1 MNTEIDKIRSNFFFS
16 ANSEAYQDAFL
27 SWVILN
33 YNSDENPDVKE
44 FSKYFIEK
52 LLNDFSDKTT
62 LKITGSVE
70 LERQVHKSDINVI
83 INTNQGEHLIIIE
96 DKVGS
101 AIHSSN
107 KKNKKGKYKTQ
118 LLKYFD
124 QFLNDNKYFDYF
136 TGNRIHLYVY
146 KNQFIDDFEMEQIL
160 LSNKDAMEYLEKFRD
175 KMQSD
180 IDEENKKE
188 YKKKDAEIN
197 RDKRV
202 ALLQE
207 KKSKVSELIDKK
219 NEFSWIPIDF
229 LKIAD
234 IFNGYCSQSDKNSEE
249 SHNEI
254 LNSYFQMIKLW
265 DDAYKDLVK
274 NNYKINANNDLFEIL
289 WNDRSWLWEVFFYQ
303 LTVEV
308 LGSTENIY
316 NGNNNGCVH
325 IATAS
330 SGYYWVWSF
339 HSDNDVYSVNIDARE
354 IRKTILEKEDLSI
367 SINISSPKYGNKD
380 IFELKLDEDNKP
392 TNKSGVKKRIEHASK
407 IQNKIAEYYQGEYK
421 NIKLKD
427 GEDLNKKLDNTISK
441 FSFELS
447 EYNVKEIA
455 NAIKTVLDF
464 AKAHIDN
471 IPVS

>member
-33 YNSDENPDVKE
+33 YNSDENPDVKR
-44 FSKYFIEK
+44 FSKYFLEK
-52 LLNDFSDKTT
+52 LLNNFSDDT
-62 LKITGSVE
+62 KITIDGDIE

-83 INTNQGEHLIIIE
+83 VNTDQGKHLIIIE

-107 KKNKKGKYKTQ
+107 KKNKKDKYKTQ

-124 QFLNDNKYFDYF
+124 QFLNDDKYFDYF

-146 KNQFIDDFEMEQIL
+146 KNQFIDDFEMEQIR
-160 LSNKDAMEYLEKFRD
+160 LSNKDAVEYLEKFRD
-175 KMQSD
+175 KMQSN

-188 YKKKDAEIN
+188 FKKKDAEIN

-207 KKSKVSELIDKK
+207 KKSKVSELVDKK
-219 NEFSWIPIDF
+219 TDFSWIPIDF
-229 LKIAD
+229 EKIID
-234 IFNGYCSQSDKNSEE
+234 TFNIYYSQSKGSAG
-249 SHNEI
+249 SHNII
-254 LNSYFQMIKLW
+254 LNSYYQMVRLW
-265 DDAYKDLVK
+265 DGAHKDLVK
-274 NNYKINANNDLFEIL
+274 NKYRINADNDLFEML

-303 LTVEV
+303 LTCEV

-354 IRKTILEKEDLSI
+354 IKKTILEKEDLSI
-367 SINISSPKYGNKD
+367 SINMSSPKYGNKD
-380 IFELKLDEDNKP
+380 VFELKLDKDNKP

-407 IQNKIAEYYQGEYK
+407 IQNKIKENYPGKYR
-421 NIKLKD
+421 NTNLKD
-427 GEDLNKKLDNTISK
+427 GEDLDSNLDNTISK

-455 NAIKTVLDF
+455 DAMKTVLNF
-464 AKAHIDN
+464 SKTHIDN